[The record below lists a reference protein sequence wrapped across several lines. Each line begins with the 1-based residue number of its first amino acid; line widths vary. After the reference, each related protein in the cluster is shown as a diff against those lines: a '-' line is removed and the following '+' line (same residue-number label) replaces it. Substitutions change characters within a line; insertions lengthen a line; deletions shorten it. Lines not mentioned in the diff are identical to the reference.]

1 MPKYPTKLPKVFL
14 ACPFDKQQEK
24 LVTHLSKLP
33 WKVKVASDR
42 VTSDHL
48 LKKIIM
54 EMKACD
60 FAIFDISGWNPNV
73 CLELGLARGLN
84 KRYYIINNTSSKKKD
99 APSDIKG
106 IDRVDYDWDRRK
118 NTLSLYDKLKDGV
131 FKKNFIT
138 RTIWKKL
145 QDVPN
150 ADKKFELVLNILHAF
165 RAERSTLTHEQLR
178 ILARGL
184 NLKKQED
191 YDEVADC
198 LVKLKLFKRVPG
210 SGALKPRQK
219 IFK

>member
-14 ACPFDKQQEK
+14 ACPFDKDMDR
-24 LVTHLSKLP
+24 LVTHLNKLP
-33 WKVKVASDR
+33 WKVKIASEK

-48 LKKIIM
+48 LKKIITD
-54 EMKACD
+54 MKASD

-84 KRYYIINNTSSKKKD
+84 KQYYIINNTSKRKD
-99 APSDIKG
+99 VPSDIKG

-118 NTLSLYDKLKDGV
+118 NTASLYDKLKDGI
-131 FKKNFIT
+131 FKKNFVT
-138 RTIWKKL
+138 RAIWKKL

-150 ADKKFELVLNILHAF
+150 ADKKFELALNILHACK
-165 RAERSTLTHEQLR
+165 AERIALTQQQLKV
-178 ILARGL
+178 LARGL

-191 YDEVADC
+191 FDEVVEC
-198 LVKLKLFKRVPG
+198 LVKLKLFKKVPG
-210 SGALKPRQK
+210 TGAIKRLQK

>member
-14 ACPFDKQQEK
+14 ACPFDKDLDR
-24 LVTHLSKLP
+24 LVTHLNKLP
-33 WKVKVASDR
+33 WKVKIASEK

-48 LKKIIM
+48 LKKIITD
-54 EMKACD
+54 MKAAD

-84 KRYYIINNTSSKKKD
+84 KQYYIINNTSKRKD
-99 APSDIKG
+99 VPSDIKG

-118 NTLSLYDKLKDGV
+118 NTASLYDKLKDGI

-150 ADKKFELVLNILHAF
+150 ADKKFELALNILHACK
-165 RAERSTLTHEQLR
+165 ADRSTLTHEHLKV
-178 ILARGL
+178 LARGL

-191 YDEVADC
+191 FDEVVNC
-198 LVKLKLFKRVPG
+198 LVKLKLFKKVSG
-210 SGALKPRQK
+210 SGAIKRLQT